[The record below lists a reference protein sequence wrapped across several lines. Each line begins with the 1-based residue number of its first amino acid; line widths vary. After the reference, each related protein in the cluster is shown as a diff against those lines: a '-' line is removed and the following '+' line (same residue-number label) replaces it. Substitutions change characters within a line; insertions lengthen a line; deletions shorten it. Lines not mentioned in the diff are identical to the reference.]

1 MSAADPLGLYGWFS
15 QDNTSQSSY
24 NTGSGSKVAPLGAY
38 EWFDT
43 AMKNALAAPEGMYDW
58 IDERTRVVLADWSN
72 WSTSITGIA
81 ESVLQIIYDWLR
93 QGWEGLKEA
102 VKPLIDAVKGA
113 GEGMIGGGAVENMTS
128 SESFILMKKM
138 GESFQP
144 RAYDRPEGGGKVIG
158 YGHNIVLPKDAK
170 YLNAVLSEAQADAL
184 LREDVRVREADIK
197 KRIRVP
203 LSQARFD
210 CCVAAFYG
218 MGSDAQSDFVKAV
231 NSGSDAEVLRVLA
244 YYVGWDPKSLD
255 EKGKKL
261 PFMGLI
267 LWHSVVMAVWMGLAD
282 WPKGYA
288 EKEIAGRKYL
298 YLWKQ
303 NQTRNQYPKSWGKY
317 VS

>member
-1 MSAADPLGLYGWFS
+1 MTSAADPLGLYDWFKPDDKS
-15 QDNTSQSSY
+15 PSSY
-24 NTGSGSKVAPLGAY
+24 DAGSGTKVAPIGIY
-38 EWFDT
+38 EWFT
-43 AMKNALAAPEGMYDW
+43 EAMNKSIVAPDGLYPW
-58 IDERTRVVLADWSN
+58 LDERTQQVKQDWSN
-72 WSTSITGIA
+72 WSTVVAMPTEIMQRFYQWFVEIAKTAWEEFKRIAGLLTGA
-81 ESVLQIIYDWLR
+81 A
-93 QGWEGLKEA
+93 GGL
-102 VKPLIDAVKGA
+102 V
-113 GEGMIGGGAVENMTS
+113 GGGAVENMTS

-255 EKGKKL
+255 EQGKKL

-282 WPKGYA
+282 WPKGYT